1 MEQPI
6 YFPEQESSG
15 QEQELQL
22 REMRNQNLNLA
33 NALNSSSFGGNAYN
47 QNLVEFQLEAEE
59 FKENLRRYIAGDEIA
74 IKDDGQGNITTYY
87 KPQTNADLKTL
98 NDLGVGII
106 MRIISGYVTKQTF
119 LSVYSE
125 ERINEIIGE
134 LGQLLRIRIYAN
146 ADMVGLNTEFKL
158 SDFGLLIYTI
168 LTFVENAYRR
178 SLGGREREKIGESG
192 IRIVQSQGL
201 QGQPGMNFGGM
212 SGMSSQ
218 MPKKK
223 FSLFKKSTW

>member
-6 YFPEQESSG
+6 YFPDTEQPSADMER
-15 QEQELQL
+15 QNQELSGL
-22 REMRNQNLNLA
+22 RNQNLSLL
-33 NALNSSSFGGNAYN
+33 NALNSSQFGTNAYN

-59 FKENLRRYIAGDEIA
+59 FKENLRHYISGDEL
-74 IKDDGQGNITTYY
+74 KTDKQGNVFYE
-87 KPQTNADLKTL
+87 PQKNEELKTL
-98 NDLGVGII
+98 NDLGISIV

-134 LGQLLRIRIYAN
+134 LGQLLRVRIYAN
-146 ADMVGLNTEFKL
+146 ADKVGLDSEFKL

-178 SLGGREREKIGESG
+178 SIGGREREKIGETG
-192 IRIVQSQGL
+192 IRINQN
-201 QGQPGMNFGGM
+201 QPLPGGGYNQM
-212 SGMSSQ
+212 GNMPSQ

-223 FSLFKKSTW
+223 FNLFKKSTW

>member
-6 YFPEQESSG
+6 NFPDEELLNQEREN
-15 QEQELQL
+15 QEFQQL
-22 REMRNQNLNLA
+22 RNQNLNLA
-33 NALNSSSFGGNAYN
+33 NALNSSQFGTNAYN

-59 FKENLRRYIAGDEIA
+59 FKENLRHYISGDEI
-74 IKDDGQGNITTYY
+74 KTDKEGNVFYE
-87 KPQTNADLKTL
+87 PQTNKELKTL
-98 NDLGVGII
+98 NDLGVSIV
-106 MRIISGYVTKQTF
+106 MRIVSGYVTKQTF

-146 ADMVGLNTEFKL
+146 AELVGLDTEFKL
-158 SDFGLLIYTI
+158 SDFGLLIFTI

-178 SLGGREREKIGESG
+178 SIGGREREKIGESG
-192 IRIVQSQGL
+192 IRIIQNQGL
-201 QGQPGMNFGGM
+201 QGGNYSQSPGVPL
-212 SGMSSQ
+212 Q

-223 FSLFKKSTW
+223 FNLFNKNTW

>member
-6 YFPEQESSG
+6 NFPSDELLNQERES
-15 QEQELQL
+15 QEFQQL
-22 REMRNQNLNLA
+22 RNQNLNLA
-33 NALNSSSFGGNAYN
+33 NALNSSSFGSNAYN

-59 FKENLRRYIAGDEIA
+59 FKENLRHYIAGDEI
-74 IKDDGQGNITTYY
+74 KSDKEGNIYY
-87 KPQTNADLKTL
+87 EAQKNEELKTL
-98 NDLGVGII
+98 NELGVGVI

-146 ADMVGLNTEFKL
+146 AELVGLNTEFKL
-158 SDFGLLIYTI
+158 SDFGLLIFTI

-178 SLGGREREKIGESG
+178 SIGGREREKIGESG
-192 IRIVQSQGL
+192 IRIIQNQGL
-201 QGQPGMNFGGM
+201 QGGGYSQS
-212 SGMSSQ
+212 SGVPLQ

-223 FSLFKKSTW
+223 FNLFNKNTW